1 MCSPLLISIILS
13 IHPEI
18 TRGVAK
24 SSIIHRSF
32 QDSCII
38 IYPIYSNIILY
49 NIISNIFQYHF
60 QNPIYSNDNICIYY
74 IQYIPILFLPGLVF
88 CFHHQILRRRIPKRP
103 LTKAELAQETVALA
117 SRGQR
122 LSAKSIEWLVL
133 CRWMVDI
140 SIIQYISYNIIYIY
154 IIYIIYIYIIFIY
167 IYIYFVVFGG
177 WFFNGIGWPI

>member
-1 MCSPLLISIILS
+1 M
-13 IHPEI
+13 
-18 TRGVAK
+18 
-24 SSIIHRSF
+24 
-32 QDSCII
+32 I
-38 IYPIYSNIILY
+38 IY
-49 NIISNIFQYHF
+49 
-60 QNPIYSNDNICIYY
+60 IYY

-140 SIIQYISYNIIYIY
+140 SIIQYISYNIIYI
-154 IIYIIYIYIIFIY
+154 IYIYNIYLYIFLW
-167 IYIYFVVFGG
+167 FSGGGFLMGLDGQFEFGADG
-177 WFFNGIGWPI
+177 RLDDIG